1 MRGVGGDWRWEVRAL
16 AEGGRCLDEEGLR
29 VSILEWESGCSGRA
43 RAWLLDVGKGGTGGT
58 DAWHG

>member
-43 RAWLLDVGKGGTGGT
+43 RA
-58 DAWHG
+58 